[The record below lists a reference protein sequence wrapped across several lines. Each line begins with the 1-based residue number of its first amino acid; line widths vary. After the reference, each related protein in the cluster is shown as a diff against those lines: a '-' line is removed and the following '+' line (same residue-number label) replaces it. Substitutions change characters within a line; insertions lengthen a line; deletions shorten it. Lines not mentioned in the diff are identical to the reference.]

1 MEASKLIA
9 KQSSANEV
17 KELYFDVSTGLKRV
31 LGRELITDD
40 EVAIFELVKNSFDA
54 GAKQVQIYFGTDDV
68 IVADNGSGMWSKD
81 LNDKWL
87 FVAYSAKREQRSE
100 RDFRDVAADRGHYA
114 GSKGIGRFSS
124 DRLGGEIV
132 LQTRPKSLK
141 VDVVHRLLIDWQR
154 FDADDKEQFG
164 KVPVVYSETKAF
176 ELPDELRKF
185 GDSLEHGTII
195 EIRKLKH
202 AWNRARIL
210 DLKSSLAKLINPF
223 GDKGDHFSIYIV
235 APAEVA
241 GDKQVSAEASKTG
254 EGPLAKDIVNGL
266 VGNFIFSELQEKT
279 TFIRVEIAGEKLN
292 TTLVDR
298 SEVVYKFVSQTL
310 TNNLKILA
318 FLVRCYI

>member
-1 MEASKLIA
+1 M
-9 KQSSANEV
+9 
-17 KELYFDVSTGLKRV
+17 
-31 LGRELITDD
+31 
-40 EVAIFELVKNSFDA
+40 
-54 GAKQVQIYFGTDDV
+54 
-68 IVADNGSGMWSKD
+68 
-81 LNDKWL
+81 
-87 FVAYSAKREQRSE
+87 
-100 RDFRDVAADRGHYA
+100 
-114 GSKGIGRFSS
+114 
-124 DRLGGEIV
+124 
-132 LQTRPKSLK
+132 
-141 VDVVHRLLIDWQR
+141 
-154 FDADDKEQFG
+154 
-164 KVPVVYSETKAF
+164 PVVYSETKAF

-318 FLVRCYI
+318 FLVRCTI